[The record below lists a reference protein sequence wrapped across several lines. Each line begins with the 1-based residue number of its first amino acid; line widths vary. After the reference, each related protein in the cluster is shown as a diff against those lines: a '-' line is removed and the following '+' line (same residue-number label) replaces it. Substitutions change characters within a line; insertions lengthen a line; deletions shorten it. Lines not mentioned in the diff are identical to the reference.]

1 MSSDKDEVQSSAS
14 IQQDSASAG
23 VDEETSDSTADQSSQ
38 QQQPQP
44 PQQSPKGESES
55 SERQESSD
63 AAKIKIEKIEVRLQP
78 TGDAPIMKKRKWAV
92 KPQQTVGQINKFV
105 RGYLKLDEK
114 ENLFMYVNQAFAPS
128 PDQTVQNLYDCF
140 GSDGNLVLHYSK
152 NQAWG

>member
-38 QQQPQP
+38 QQPQP
-44 PQQSPKGESES
+44 PQQSPKVESES

>member
-1 MSSDKDEVQSSAS
+1 MSSDKEDAQPSDS
-14 IQQDSASAG
+14 QQEKQESVGAG
-23 VDEETSDSTADQSSQ
+23 AVEETSDQSSQ
-38 QQQPQP
+38 QQP
-44 PQQSPKGESES
+44 SAKGESENS
-55 SERQESSD
+55 GGTESSD
-63 AAKIKIEKIEVRLQP
+63 SGKTKIEKIEVRLQP